1 MMPGHNPQDQRAFL
15 SRRMGEEQARAEQ
28 AENEGLRQ
36 LHLSWANAYR
46 RRLESL
52 PGSDVPAQNR
62 TDARGLGS
70 WTTDLG

>member
-1 MMPGHNPQDQRAFL
+1 MPDRDPPDQRTFL
-15 SRRMGEEQARAEQ
+15 SRRMREELERAEQ
-28 AENEGLRQ
+28 AENDGLRQ

-46 RRLESL
+46 RRLENL
-52 PGSDVPAQNR
+52 LGSDAQKNR